1 MTVGDV
7 MSYEDAAGRADGC
20 RGDRVRFARA
30 PVIER
35 FTAILSRVAAA
46 NRHSLSGPLSRLYW
60 LKIVVVAAFCIGLAL
75 GPQLWI
81 GPRSF
86 PAVPL
91 IGGLPAIDG
100 WLAYALF
107 VSLFI
112 LAAAILVSP
121 KPQRSIA
128 AFLAVI
134 GVFCMADQ
142 TRWQPWVFL
151 YGFLLLTLALY
162 SWDSRD
168 SAGRRSALDIARLMI
183 ACTYIF
189 SGLQKTNLNFVDN
202 DFPWIVSPITH
213 LLPSTA
219 GPLHAFAFLVPGV
232 QVAFG
237 IGLLTNRY
245 RRISLFA
252 AVSMHV
258 FILAMFG
265 PLGLDWNYIVWPWTA
280 AMAVLDVLLFADK
293 ERYGADDFLS
303 VRKRP
308 YHALVLVV
316 FVLLPALSFFNL
328 WDSFLSA
335 ALYSG
340 NLTEGTIYLSDA
352 GQASLPAALATRTTR
367 SSENTHI
374 LNLQRW
380 AIEEIAVM
388 PYPEARVYRAV
399 AKYVCG
405 QLGDRRELVLIVREQ
420 RMFLSRP
427 ETGYRCRD
435 L

>member
-1 MTVGDV
+1 
-7 MSYEDAAGRADGC
+7 
-20 RGDRVRFARA
+20 
-30 PVIER
+30 
-35 FTAILSRVAAA
+35 
-46 NRHSLSGPLSRLYW
+46 
-60 LKIVVVAAFCIGLAL
+60 
-75 GPQLWI
+75 
-81 GPRSF
+81 
-86 PAVPL
+86 
-91 IGGLPAIDG
+91 
-100 WLAYALF
+100 
-107 VSLFI
+107 
-112 LAAAILVSP
+112 
-121 KPQRSIA
+121 
-128 AFLAVI
+128 
-134 GVFCMADQ
+134 
-142 TRWQPWVFL
+142 
-151 YGFLLLTLALY
+151 
-162 SWDSRD
+162 
-168 SAGRRSALDIARLMI
+168 
-183 ACTYIF
+183 
-189 SGLQKTNLNFVDN
+189 
-202 DFPWIVSPITH
+202 
-213 LLPSTA
+213 
-219 GPLHAFAFLVPGV
+219 
-232 QVAFG
+232 
-237 IGLLTNRY
+237 
-245 RRISLFA
+245 
-252 AVSMHV
+252 
-258 FILAMFG
+258 
-265 PLGLDWNYIVWPWTA
+265 
-280 AMAVLDVLLFADK
+280 VLLFADR
-293 ERYGADDFLS
+293 ERYAADDFLS

-352 GQASLPAALATRTTR
+352 GQASLPAALAARTTR